1 MLYVNPVGEGNAT
14 GISLAKDPE
23 KKQKMALQEL
33 EHLFLYSLVHEMRKT
48 ASIVED
54 PEKSSERDFYNDMLD
69 DALSGQMA
77 ASGQLGVAKQIEDQI
92 RSAKEQIALRRTFA
106 ERDAQTRRELS
117 LKTAGIPSD
126 I

>member
-14 GISLAKDPE
+14 GIALAKDPD

-33 EHLFLYSLVHEMRKT
+33 EHLFLYTLVQEMHKT
-48 ASIVED
+48 ATIVED
-54 PEKSSERDFYNDMLD
+54 PEKSPERDFYSEMLD

-92 RSAKEQIALRRTFA
+92 RSTEQQLALRRTMA
-106 ERDAQTRRELS
+106 ERDTQARRELAVKAKG
-117 LKTAGIPSD
+117 LLSD
-126 I
+126 N